1 MEEYRK
7 LAKLKYEQYSK
18 QNEEFDQ
25 LKSKLDEEYLSF
37 TFNFIIDLIS
47 LIKNEIEKNNID
59 ETALIDNIEKI
70 TETITINFVLLETN
84 NKLEEI
90 KTNLISLVDFI
101 NNKIQYNK
109 IKNTTK
115 ISDSFTILFD
125 ILGIDIY
132 IEKMDVSEDDLYA
145 QNLQNELYNEIPFE
159 NEIPFQNES
168 DSDLD
173 YDSY

>member
-7 LAKLKYEQYSK
+7 LAKLKYEEHTK

-37 TFNFIIDLIS
+37 TFNFIVDLIS
-47 LIKNEIEKNNID
+47 LIKEEIEKNNID
-59 ETALIDNIEKI
+59 EFVLTDNIEKI

-90 KTNLISLVDFI
+90 KINLIKLVDFI

-125 ILGIDIY
+125 ILGLDIY

>member
-37 TFNFIIDLIS
+37 TFNFIVDLIS

-59 ETALIDNIEKI
+59 EFVLTDNIEKI

-125 ILGIDIY
+125 ILGLDIY

-145 QNLQNELYNEIPFE
+145 QNLQNELYNEIPFQ
-159 NEIPFQNES
+159 NEFPYES
-168 DSDLD
+168 DSYLD